1 MHTLLIEGHVKP
13 GKKSEFITTWNRE
26 ILPNLKKQPGFVD
39 EILLFGT
46 AETESGVGISL
57 FKTREDAE
65 RYHREV
71 FPRLANTVQHLMTGP
86 PTVRQFNVEA
96 SETFRIAAKAA
107 A

>member
-1 MHTLLIEGHVKP
+1 MHTLLIEGRVKP

-26 ILPNLKKQPGFVD
+26 ILPMLKKQPGFVD

-46 AETESGVGISL
+46 AEQESGVGISM

-71 FPRLANTVQHLMTGP
+71 FPRQANTVQHLMIGP

>member
-1 MHTLLIEGHVKP
+1 MHTLLIEGRVKP

-26 ILPNLKKQPGFVD
+26 ILPTLKKQPGFVD
-39 EILLFGT
+39 EILLFSTTDPEAG
-46 AETESGVGISL
+46 AGISL
-57 FKTREDAE
+57 FQTREDAE
-65 RYHREV
+65 HYHREV
-71 FPRLANTVQHLMTGP
+71 FPHSAGTVQHLMTGT

>member
-1 MHTLLIEGHVKP
+1 MHTLVIEGHVKP

-26 ILPNLKKQPGFVD
+26 ILATLKKQPGFVD

-46 AETESGVGISL
+46 AEPELGLGVSL

-86 PTVRQFNVEA
+86 PMVRPFNVEA
-96 SETFRIAAKAA
+96 SETFRISAKAA

>member
-1 MHTLLIEGHVKP
+1 MHTLLIEGRVKP

-26 ILPNLKKQPGFVD
+26 FLPTLMKQPGFVD

-46 AETESGVGISL
+46 AEQESGVGISM

-71 FPRLANTVQHLMTGP
+71 FPRQANAVQHLMTGP
-86 PTVRQFNVEA
+86 PTVREFNVEA
-96 SETFRIAAKAA
+96 SETFRIVAKAA

>member
-13 GKKSEFITTWNRE
+13 GKKSEFIATWNRE
-26 ILPNLKKQPGFVD
+26 ILPTVKKQAGFVD

-46 AETESGVGISL
+46 TETESGIGICL

-71 FPRLANTVQHLMTGP
+71 FPRQANTVQHLMKGP
-86 PTVRQFNVEA
+86 PTVRQFNVEF

>member
-1 MHTLLIEGHVKP
+1 MHTLLIEGHTKP
-13 GKKSEFITTWNRE
+13 GKRNEFLTIWNRE
-26 ILPNLKKQPGFVD
+26 ILPTLKKQPGFVD
-39 EILLFGT
+39 EFLLFGT
-46 AETESGVGISL
+46 AEQDLAVGVSC

-71 FPRLANTVQHLMTGP
+71 FPRLVNTVGQLLTGP
-86 PTVRQFNVEA
+86 PTVRPFSVEA

>member
-1 MHTLLIEGHVKP
+1 MHTLLIEGRVKP
-13 GKKSEFITTWNRE
+13 GKKSEFITIWNRE
-26 ILPNLKKQPGFVD
+26 ILPTLKKQPGFVD

-46 AETESGVGISL
+46 AETESGVGIGL

>member
-1 MHTLLIEGHVKP
+1 MHTLLIEGRVKP

-26 ILPNLKKQPGFVD
+26 ILPTLKKQPGFVD
-39 EILLFGT
+39 EILLFST
-46 AETESGVGISL
+46 TEPEAGAGISL

-71 FPRLANTVQHLMTGP
+71 FGRMAGTVQHLMTGP

-96 SETFRIAAKAA
+96 SETSRIAAKAA

>member
-13 GKKSEFITTWNRE
+13 GKKSEFITSWNRE
-26 ILPNLKKQPGFVD
+26 ILPALKKQAGFVD

-46 AETESGVGISL
+46 TEPDSGVGISL

>member
-26 ILPNLKKQPGFVD
+26 ILPMLKKQPGFVD
-39 EILLFGT
+39 EMLLFGT
-46 AETESGVGISL
+46 TEQESGVGISL

-71 FPRLANTVQHLMTGP
+71 FPRQANSVQHLMTGP
-86 PTVRQFNVEA
+86 PTVHQFNVEA

>member
-1 MHTLLIEGHVKP
+1 MHTFVIEGHVKP
-13 GKKSEFITTWNRE
+13 GKKSEFVTNWSRE
-26 ILPNLKKQPGFVD
+26 ILPTLKKQPGFVD

-46 AETESGVGISL
+46 AEPELGIGLSF

-71 FPRLANTVQHLMTGP
+71 FPRLVNTVQHLMTGP
-86 PTVRQFNVEA
+86 PMVRPFNVEA